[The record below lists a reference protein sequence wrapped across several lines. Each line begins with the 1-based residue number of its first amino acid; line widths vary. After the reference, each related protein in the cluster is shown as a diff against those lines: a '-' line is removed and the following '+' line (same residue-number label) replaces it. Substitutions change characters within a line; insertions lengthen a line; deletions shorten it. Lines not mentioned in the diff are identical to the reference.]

1 VFIPVRDINP
11 TRSPPAVNYLLIA
24 ANILAWLWQLA
35 LQATGA
41 AWVEPGYG
49 VVPIRLSGDPS
60 GEAFTILTSM
70 FMHGGWLH
78 LGGNMLYLYIFGD
91 NVEESMGHG
100 RYVAFYLAC
109 GVVAA
114 LAQVAVDPASQIP
127 MVGASGAIAGVLGAY
142 LVLHPRAPIMVLN
155 TFLPLWLFMGP
166 FLMFPAWLAIG
177 TWFLWN
183 LLGGIESLGSQ
194 GGGVAFFSHIGGF
207 IGGLGLIQLCMRGR
221 CRRVGRPWDGWRLP
235 PGGRGGGRGPWP
247 RRPRVGPDAPGDNE
261 PERHPDPW
269 YPPDRYH

>member
-11 TRSPPAVNYLLIA
+11 TQSAPVVNYLLMG

-49 VVPIRLSGDPS
+49 VVPIRLTGDPP
-60 GEAFTILTSM
+60 GEAFTIMTSM

-91 NVEESMGHG
+91 NVEEAMGHV

-114 LAQVAVDPASQIP
+114 LAQVLVDPSSQIP

-142 LVLHPRAPIMVLN
+142 LVLYPKAPIMVLN
-155 TFLPLWLFMGP
+155 TVLPLWLFFGL

-177 TWFLWN
+177 TWFIWN
-183 LLGGIESLGSQ
+183 LLGGLRTLGAE

-207 IGGLGLIQLCMRGR
+207 IAGLGLIQLCMRGR
-221 CRRVGRPWDGWRLP
+221 CRRVRQPWGGWRLP
-235 PGGRGGGRGPWP
+235 SDNRWSRRAQLP
-247 RRPRVGPDAPGDNE
+247 RRPRVDRASTHDE
-261 PERHPDPW
+261 DDQHRDPW

>member
-1 VFIPVRDINP
+1 VFLPVRDINP
-11 TRSPPAVNYLLIA
+11 TRSPPVVNYLLIA
-24 ANILAWLWQLA
+24 ANVLAWLWQWA

-41 AWVEPGYG
+41 TWIEPGYG
-49 VVPIRLSGDPS
+49 VVPVRLTGDPT
-60 GEAFTILTSM
+60 GEAFTIVTSM

-109 GVVAA
+109 GAFAA
-114 LAQVAVDPASQIP
+114 LAQVGVDPASHVP

-142 LVLHPRAPIMVLN
+142 LVLYPKAPIMVLN
-155 TFLPLWLFMGP
+155 TFLPLWLFFGP
-166 FLMFPAWLAIG
+166 FFMFPAWLAIG

-183 LLGGIESLGSQ
+183 LLGGISSLGAQ
-194 GGGVAFFSHIGGF
+194 GGVAFFAHIGGF

-221 CRRVGRPWDGWRLP
+221 CRRDRTPWESWRLP
-235 PGGRGGGRGPWP
+235 PRGPGGGRGPRP
-247 RRPRVGPDAPGDNE
+247 RRPRVGPDGGQDGEAGQH
-261 PERHPDPW
+261 RDPW
-269 YPPDRYH
+269 YPPDRYR